1 MKPGGLVGYVVAD
14 RFRVLRLLGEGA
26 MGEVY
31 VAEHVVLRQPFALK
45 VLKAHI
51 ARDPTLAAR
60 FRQEAQVAS
69 RLEHPNIVFISDFGK
84 MPNGMMY
91 LVMEYIEGA
100 SLREAIDTAP
110 GKRLSLVR
118 SLRILRQLGLALD
131 CAHQAD
137 VVHRDVKPDN
147 VLLAKR
153 ADGED
158 LVKVLDFGLAKML
171 HGGEVLTKAGEL
183 FGSPMYM
190 SPEQCRGDL
199 VDPGADLYSM
209 GIIAYELLTGR
220 PPFDFKTIPQM
231 LMAHLQDPVPAM
243 ASILPS
249 GEEPL
254 PAQLEELVMRC
265 LAKERADR
273 PASAAEV
280 VAAIDAY
287 LEANRDAIDELANL
301 RAPPSAPVATVA
313 AQAPRVSQS
322 LPPPPAM
329 LVAGADQAALRQW
342 YWNQAC
348 KLAEYLARWLEKR
361 HKASPELRQAMQDL
375 TRSQEAGLMLQ
386 TDLALAV
393 SGLEDLEERYREP
406 IAQIRHAVVDLRVER
421 ETAAEQEG
429 AGSERLRDVDYQ
441 VQTLESRLAEVYGDW
456 TREAETFRGQVSPLR
471 ADVDHQ
477 QQEQTDYERRL
488 IGLVRWEK
496 PQPCPPGTARKY
508 TELEAI
514 VAHLFGS

>member
-1 MKPGGLVGYVVAD
+1 MKPGGLVGYVIAD
-14 RFRVLRLLGEGA
+14 RFRVTRLLGEGA

-51 ARDPTLAAR
+51 ARDPSLAAR

-84 MPNGMMY
+84 MPNGLMY
-91 LVMEYIEGA
+91 LVMEYIEGP
-100 SLREAIDTAP
+100 SLKDALDAAP
-110 GKRLSLVR
+110 GRRLPLVR
-118 SLRILRQLGLALD
+118 SLRILRQLGLALEH
-131 CAHQAD
+131 AHQAD

-147 VLLAKR
+147 LLLAKR
-153 ADGED
+153 ADGDD

-190 SPEQCRGDL
+190 SPEQCRGDP
-199 VDPGADLYSM
+199 VDPGADIYSM

-220 PPFDFKTIPQM
+220 PPFDYKSIPQM

-243 ASILPS
+243 ASVVSS

-254 PAQLEELVMRC
+254 PAELEALVMRC

-280 VAAIDAY
+280 VEAVDAY
-287 LEANRDAIDELANL
+287 LAANQEAIDEVA
-301 RAPPSAPVATVA
+301 RISAPPAAPTA
-313 AQAPRVSQS
+313 AAAGAPRVSQS

-329 LVAGADQAALRQW
+329 LAVGADQMALRQW

-348 KLAEYLARWLEKR
+348 KTAEELARWLGKR
-361 HKASPELRQAMQDL
+361 HKASPELIQASQDL
-375 TRSQEAGLMLQ
+375 AQAQETGLMLQ

-393 SGLEDLEERYREP
+393 SGLEESEERYREP
-406 IAQIRHAVVDLRVER
+406 IAQIRHAVVDLRVGR
-421 ETAAEQEG
+421 ETLAEQEG
-429 AGSERLRDVDYQ
+429 PDSERLRDMDYQ
-441 VQTLESRLAEVYGDW
+441 VQTLESRLAQVYGDW
-456 TREAETFRGQVSPLR
+456 TREAETFRDQVSALR
-471 ADVDHQ
+471 GQIGHH